1 MAKKDSAI
9 DFEKALTNLEQLVES
24 MESGE
29 LTLEQSLDAFERG
42 VKLTR
47 DCQQA
52 LQQAEQKVQ
61 ILMARDGEA
70 QLEPFLEDGDN
81 DSESH

>member
-9 DFEKALTNLEQLVES
+9 DFEKALANLEQLVES

-70 QLEPFLEDGDN
+70 QLEPFTEAAED
-81 DSESH
+81 DS

>member
-42 VKLTR
+42 VRLTR

-70 QLEPFLEDGDN
+70 QLETFSEDGDD
-81 DSESH
+81 DSQSH